1 MGIGCQNFYHV
12 REPPKLIKCKQNSV
26 GWWVKTQKRGGGVFI
41 SKISPFL
48 PPLEKLFPVMF
59 SVFWFELKK
68 VVFVAKFIIS
78 N

>member
-1 MGIGCQNFYHV
+1 M
-12 REPPKLIKCKQNSV
+12 V
-26 GWWVKTQKRGGGVFI
+26 GQDTKKGGGVFI

-59 SVFWFELKK
+59 SVFLFELKK